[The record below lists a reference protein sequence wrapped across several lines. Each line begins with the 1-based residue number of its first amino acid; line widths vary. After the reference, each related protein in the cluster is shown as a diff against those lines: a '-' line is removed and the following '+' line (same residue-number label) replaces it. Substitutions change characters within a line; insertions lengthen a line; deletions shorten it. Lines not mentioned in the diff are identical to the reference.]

1 MAGVYRGFSFH
12 EYQNKKLFG
21 IKDIELVKLDLL
33 NHIYTRKGSRVMMPE
48 YGTRIPDM
56 AFEQLDELTLMVLE
70 EDINTVINFD
80 PRVRKLS
87 MSITPNYDAN
97 YVTIDVRL
105 LYVEFNV
112 TDTMNLNI
120 QFDIAA

>member
-70 EDINTVINFD
+70 EDINAVINFD

>member
-1 MAGVYRGFSFH
+1 MVGVYRGFSFH
-12 EYQNKKLFG
+12 EYQNKKTFG

-70 EDINTVINFD
+70 EDINAVINFD

>member
-1 MAGVYRGFSFH
+1 
-12 EYQNKKLFG
+12 
-21 IKDIELVKLDLL
+21 
-33 NHIYTRKGSRVMMPE
+33 MMPE

-87 MSITPNYDAN
+87 MSITPDYDAN

-120 QFDIAA
+120 QFDVAA

>member
-1 MAGVYRGFSFH
+1 
-12 EYQNKKLFG
+12 
-21 IKDIELVKLDLL
+21 
-33 NHIYTRKGSRVMMPE
+33 MMPE

>member
-12 EYQNKKLFG
+12 EYQNKKTFG

-120 QFDIAA
+120 QFDVAA

>member
-12 EYQNKKLFG
+12 EYQIKKTFG

-87 MSITPNYDAN
+87 MSITPDYDAN

-120 QFDIAA
+120 QFDVAA

>member
-1 MAGVYRGFSFH
+1 MVGVYRGFSFH
-12 EYQNKKLFG
+12 EYQNKKTFG